1 MYATKNMN
9 SQWTKVSKA
18 WYVAYMF
25 KRRFQLQRSVTDGTK
40 VKKIEPK
47 RRIRNARSLP
57 STRNQSSSKSRR
69 KTESNESRK
78 NGPFIDVHNWPS
90 LDQPENEVFERRRSS
105 FSKIAMVAR
114 RLSRKS
120 RKPKT
125 TVQNDHEKLWISLD
139 EFIQKC
145 LIFD

>member
-25 KRRFQLQRSVTDGTK
+25 KRRFQLQRAVIDGTK

-47 RRIRNARSLP
+47 RRIRNVRSLP
-57 STRNQSSSKSRR
+57 TTRRQSFTKNRR
-69 KTESNESRK
+69 KTESNVSRK
-78 NGPFIDVHNWPS
+78 NDPFIDVHNWPR
-90 LDQPENEVFERRRSS
+90 DQPENEVFERRRSS